1 MDVNKIILIYTMRL
15 EIIVV
20 AITAFFIYNS
30 YHNGKYTKIIFS
42 YKKYFQMG
50 FFALLGISLWLL
62 IKRDPN
68 QCKNILQCANN
79 MVKYMPI
86 DKQSMELFSPIVDF
100 TDNNFM
106 SHMNISQQQQGEKRI
121 QQSGYKGG
129 GVQAT
134 KRSVGETKKKYVAS
148 SQNWKCGSCHQQLNA
163 WFEVDHKMRLEHG
176 GGNNVENL
184 IALCRECHGK
194 KTAMERM

>member
-1 MDVNKIILIYTMRL
+1 MDCIKI
-15 EIIVV
+15 
-20 AITAFFIYNS
+20 FIYNS
-30 YHNGKYTKIIFS
+30 YHNGKYTKMLFS

-50 FFALLGISLWLL
+50 FFGLLGISLWLL

-100 TDNNFM
+100 TDTGFM
-106 SHMNISQQQQGEKRI
+106 NQLNMSQQNRENNSGLTRML
-121 QQSGYKGG
+121 QSGGQGQGQGQGQK
-129 GVQAT
+129 AT
-134 KRSVGETKKKYVAS
+134 KRSVSETKKKYVAS
-148 SQNWKCGSCHQQLNA
+148 SQNWKCGSCHKELNA
-163 WFEVDHKMRLEHG
+163 WFEVDHKLRLEYG

-184 IALCRECHGK
+184 IALCRECHGR

>member
-1 MDVNKIILIYTMRL
+1 MRL
-15 EIIVV
+15 ELIII

-30 YHNGKYTKIIFS
+30 YHNGKYTKMLFS

-50 FFALLGISLWLL
+50 FFGLLGISLWLL

-100 TDNNFM
+100 TDTGFM
-106 SHMNISQQQQGEKRI
+106 NQLNMSQQQRDNGSGLTRML
-121 QQSGYKGG
+121 QSGGQGQGQK
-129 GVQAT
+129 AT
-134 KRSVGETKKKYVAS
+134 KRSVSETKKKYVAS
-148 SQNWKCGSCHQQLNA
+148 SQNWKCGSCHKELNA
-163 WFEVDHKMRLEHG
+163 WFEVDHKMRLEYG

-184 IALCRECHGK
+184 IALCRECHGR
-194 KTAMERM
+194 KTAMEKM